1 MRRPKMMKLVSV
13 VMVVAML
20 MLTATSAFA
29 ATVTI
34 GSDAKTVT
42 VSGKVD
48 KYPSSDLTITLL
60 KPGVT
65 AEDVNAWAAG
75 ATPAW
80 DADKFIDATS
90 ILVNSSDGSY
100 SYTFKLADA
109 IGTGVYTA
117 VVGGDAVQFANDDDT
132 LTVFKNLVKATTT
145 ASVETILNAN
155 SSLLGMESGLWDE
168 IDGKTAAATAVIA
181 NLAEIRPNA
190 DNLTLA
196 DLPEVAKM
204 LNAEAFAQKFSEHK
218 VTDFYEAGNYIDIS
232 TAKTIYDATDV
243 SDAAKTAAKSAI
255 FAGTYANA
263 AELKEAYNGLML
275 VNAVVNP
282 KDNLESYT
290 RKYLDNYGATV
301 SGLTAMSTYNQL
313 GDVQKQSVATAIKGC
328 GATTVEALN
337 NALVS
342 AMTGFTAPT
351 TTTKPTTGGGG
362 GGSTITVGGGS
373 DKPSNKPINEVYNDI
388 NGVSWAWEAIE
399 ALTNNSVMSGYGN
412 GEFAPNN
419 AILREEFIKAL
430 VVGIYGE
437 DAIDASAVPSFTDA
451 QNGWYAPYIAAA
463 EKFGITTGIGD
474 GLFGIGQI
482 VTRQDMALMI
492 YRILLANGVE
502 LSMDAYDFTDA
513 DSIADYAAEAVY
525 ALKNAGIMNGDPEG
539 TIRPTDMTI
548 RAEAAI
554 LLFNVLGQLGKLVA

>member
-1 MRRPKMMKLVSV
+1 MKLVSV

-34 GSDAKTVT
+34 GSDKKTVT
-42 VSGKVD
+42 VSGTAD
-48 KYPSSDLTITLL
+48 TYPSSDLTITLL
-60 KPGVT
+60 KPGVD
-65 AEDVNAWAAG
+65 ADDVNAWAEGTA
-75 ATPAW
+75 PAW
-80 DADKFIDATS
+80 TADKFIDATS
-90 ILVNSSDGSY
+90 IVVTNSKGAY
-100 SYTFKLADA
+100 SYTFKLAEE
-109 IGTGVYTA
+109 IGSGVYTA
-117 VVGGDAVQFANDDDT
+117 VVGGKAVQFANDEDT

-145 ASVETILNAN
+145 ASVEAILNAN

-168 IDGKTAAATAVIA
+168 IDGKTAAATAIIA
-181 NLAEIRPNA
+181 NLASKRDNA
-190 DNLTLA
+190 DNLTLS
-196 DLPEVAKM
+196 DLPEVSKM

-218 VTDFYEAGNYIDIS
+218 VTDFDEAANYIDIS
-232 TAKTIYDATDV
+232 TAKTIYAATDV
-243 SDAAKTAAKSAI
+243 SDAAKTAAKAAI

-263 AELKEAYNGLML
+263 AELKDAYNGLML

-282 KDNLESYT
+282 KDGLESYV
-290 RKYLDNYGATV
+290 RKYLDNYGATI

-328 GATTVEALN
+328 GATTVAELN
-337 NALVS
+337 TALVS
-342 AMTGFTAPT
+342 AMTGFTVPT

-362 GGSTITVGGGS
+362 STITVGGNTNTPSEPSIPS
-373 DKPSNKPINEVYNDI
+373 DKPINEVYNDI
-388 NGVSWAWEAIE
+388 NGVTWAWDAIE
-399 ALTNNSVMSGYGN
+399 GLTNNGVLSGYGN

-430 VVGIYGE
+430 VVGLYGE
-437 DAIDASAVPSFTDA
+437 AAIDMTAVPSFTDA
-451 QNGWYAPYIAAA
+451 QDGWYAPYIAAA
-463 EKFGITTGIGD
+463 EKYGITTGIGD
-474 GLFGIGQI
+474 GLFGVGQV

-492 YRILLANGVE
+492 YRILLANGVD

-539 TIRPTDMTI
+539 TIRPEDMTI